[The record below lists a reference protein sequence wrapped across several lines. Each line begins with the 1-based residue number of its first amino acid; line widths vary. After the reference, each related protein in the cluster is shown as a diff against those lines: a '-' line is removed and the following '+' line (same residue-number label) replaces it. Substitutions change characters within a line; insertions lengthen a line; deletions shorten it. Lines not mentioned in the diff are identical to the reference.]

1 MKCVFTKNTNMQ
13 KNPCVYI
20 MANKRNGTIYVGVTS
35 SIKHRTWQHRTGFNN
50 GFTKKYQLNKLV
62 YFELLATM
70 SEAIRREK
78 QLKNWTRKRKL
89 ALIESMNPE
98 WEDLFFSI
106 IE

>member
-1 MKCVFTKNTNMQ
+1 
-13 KNPCVYI
+13 
-20 MANKRNGTIYVGVTS
+20 MANKCNGTIYVGVTS
-35 SIKHRTWQHRTGFNN
+35 SIQHRVWQHRTGFNK
-50 GFTKKYQLNKLV
+50 GFTKKYQLNRLV

-70 SEAIRREK
+70 PEAIRREK

-98 WEDLFFSI
+98 WKDLFLFV